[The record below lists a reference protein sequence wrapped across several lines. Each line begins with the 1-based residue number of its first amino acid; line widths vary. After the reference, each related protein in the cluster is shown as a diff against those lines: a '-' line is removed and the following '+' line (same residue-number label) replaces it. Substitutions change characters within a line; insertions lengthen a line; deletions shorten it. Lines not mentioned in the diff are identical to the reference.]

1 MASDGQVGSS
11 DPASNQSNNHR
22 TSHTD
27 AEFGNA
33 SAVGVPSNDGNYSL
47 MEVSRHLQVNPEL
60 VRSWSR
66 RFAKSLSAQAT
77 AEPPRYNSADVAA
90 LVAVRQMVEKGSTDE
105 QVIHSLLPRRIE
117 PQTTAMALAP
127 LHVDADEGALSP
139 AQALGD
145 VFTAIASG
153 QQTVLN
159 SQSAMRELVSVV
171 VQDNFNLKDENR
183 KLRDRMLEL
192 ERALAEYQRREE
204 SRKERLE
211 SRLRAL
217 EGTVA
222 ALQQQLSQMVQLQ
235 RSQQKKRGLW

>member
-1 MASDGQVGSS
+1 
-11 DPASNQSNNHR
+11 
-22 TSHTD
+22 
-27 AEFGNA
+27 
-33 SAVGVPSNDGNYSL
+33 

-66 RFAKSLSAQAT
+66 RFATFLSAQAAT
-77 AEPPRYNSADVAA
+77 EPPRYNGADVAA
-90 LVAVRQMVEKGSTDE
+90 LVAVRQMVEQGSTDE
-105 QVIHSLLPRRIE
+105 QVTHSLLPRRIE
-117 PQTTAMALAP
+117 PQTTAVALAP
-127 LHVDADEGALSP
+127 LRVEGDEGALAA

-145 VFTAIASG
+145 VFTVIASG

-159 SQSAMRELVSVV
+159 SQSAMREMVSVV

-217 EGTVA
+217 EGTMA